1 MMMSADPLPLRSIET
16 VDAAEE
22 VNLGAQAKRESMSI
36 EVTRGMAAPVSITV
50 FYSLLSSSIN
60 QLMDVLGT

>member
-16 VDAAEE
+16 VEAAEAE
-22 VNLGAQAKRESMSI
+22 NLGAQAKRESISI

-50 FYSLLSSSIN
+50 FYSSLPSSN
-60 QLMDVLGT
+60 Y